1 MAAAASPTPSPA
13 ATQAVDPSEL
23 FATLIAFIVVLGL
36 SILLIARMRA
46 ANR

>member
-1 MAAAASPTPSPA
+1 VGGADPT
-13 ATQAVDPSEL
+13 SEL
-23 FATLIAFIVVLGL
+23 VATLIAFVVMLGL